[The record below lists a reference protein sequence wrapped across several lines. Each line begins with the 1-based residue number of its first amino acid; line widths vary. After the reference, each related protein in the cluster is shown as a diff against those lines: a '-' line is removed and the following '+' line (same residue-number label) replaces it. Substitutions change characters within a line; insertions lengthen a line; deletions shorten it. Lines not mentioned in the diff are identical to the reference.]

1 MATDSLP
8 FLELLDH
15 AGGDD
20 FLRSLAE
27 RVLEQLMEFEVTNRI
42 GADRHER
49 TEDRATY
56 RNGYGSVRQG
66 GGNSGTEFRFG

>member
-1 MATDSLP
+1 MAKDSLP

-20 FLRSLAE
+20 FLKSLAE

-42 GADRHER
+42 GADPAR
-49 TEDRATY
+49 T
-56 RNGYGSVRQG
+56 G
-66 GGNSGTEFRFG
+66 GGPDDLPEGL